1 MASQIEGKKIY
12 NKESK
17 TISGVKTQQKNRLLR
32 NITLDYI
39 NTVVTNL
46 NMQSAIW
53 VLYLAYCGLNLAQI
67 GLVEGIYHATS
78 IVFEIPSG
86 AVADLLGRK
95 RSMVL
100 SKICIAISCMIML
113 FARSFWLFVLSFIIQ
128 ALGNNLNSGSEEAL
142 VYDSMKF
149 AGQEECYMRVSGR
162 LNMLI
167 EVSQGIATV
176 LGGILAEISYVW
188 CYTACLMIALLAL
201 IPVTLMTEAPYAN
214 AQKNQQS
221 IGEIVI
227 IHFRTC
233 FAILR
238 SDSRIMKIIVYYA
251 VIFASE
257 TLLFFYSQQYYYEM
271 GYNKIQISLI
281 LLVVGGSSCVG
292 AAMSE
297 KISERIGKRTAQV
310 GAFVIVAAFLIYGF
324 RNLFASVVAFSAAG
338 FFDAALY
345 PLQSHQLNRLIPS
358 EQRATLISVN
368 SMFFSIVMILLF
380 PLVGMLAD
388 WYGLTAVLV
397 AVGVLLIVL
406 TQRRK

>member
-1 MASQIEGKKIY
+1 MALQIEGKKIY
-12 NKESK
+12 DKESE
-17 TISGVKTQQKNRLLR
+17 TTSGVKTKQKNRLLR

-95 RSMVL
+95 RSMIL
-100 SKICIAISCMIML
+100 SKICIAVSCMIML
-113 FARSFWLFVLSFIIQ
+113 FARSFWFFALSFIIQ

-149 AGQEECYMRVSGR
+149 AGQEERYMRVSGR

-188 CYTACLMIALLAL
+188 CYTACLMIALFAL
-201 IPVTLMTEAPYAN
+201 IPVTLMTEAPYVN

-221 IGEIVI
+221 IREIVI
-227 IHFRTC
+227 THFWTC

-292 AAMSE
+292 AAVSE

-310 GAFVIVAAFLIYGF
+310 GAFVIAAAFLMYGF
-324 RNLFASVVAFSAAG
+324 RNLFASVVAFSMAG
-338 FFDAALY
+338 FFNAALY

-380 PLVGMLAD
+380 PFVGMLAD
-388 WYGLTAVLV
+388 RYGLTAVLV

-406 TQRRK
+406 MQGGK